1 MQGVNYISKTVV
13 VALCLALGINTSAI
27 AGSFS
32 RAWVTVE
39 RSGKISKAVKRAWRD
54 SPLFPELIAKSTEK
68 RLGSISANDLEK
80 LIAKNPDSAAI
91 SNLRWRKLFRL
102 GRANWHQDFLFLYRQ
117 TDDVELNCYKLEA
130 RYRLKQENE
139 TDKREALRLWTH
151 GKSQPKA
158 CDTLFSIIKK
168 KGLITKEARLRR
180 IDNALENGQLRLAR
194 WLAKPLDHSAKKNI
208 NAWVQARR
216 QPAKFLTKKAGE
228 FPQWVDM
235 AASRF
240 ASRNPDQ
247 LLSLIKDRKIPDSVR
262 ERAILGAAR
271 TLAINLDPAASPLLN
286 MELPS
291 HPILNH
297 WRVRYFIHFQKWP
310 EVLTAISRL
319 STEEQKEI
327 EWNYWTSRSLAMTGS
342 PDPAFEG
349 FQKVAQSNSW
359 YGFLAADYLDI
370 PYDLSAKS
378 RRPAN
383 SLVTDV
389 DRRTDVTV
397 ARLLFE
403 EGLTVM
409 ARRQWDFVIGRLN
422 EEEQKAAA
430 ILAHRW
436 NWHSRSA
443 VTAHQSGLTDDYEL
457 RYPLAFEKPL
467 RNAAKRHDISLS
479 WLSGLMRSES
489 LFMHDIRSSAGAL
502 GLMQV
507 MPRTGRQT
515 AKHLNLKW
523 RGNRT
528 LINPSTNIR
537 IGSYYLA
544 KQLNQFGH
552 PALAT
557 AAYNAGPHR
566 VKKWIP
572 DSTMPLDVWVASIPF
587 TETRNYVQRVLTAQ
601 VIYEWRYNSAIR
613 RLDSVAA
620 PQITKKN

>member
-1 MQGVNYISKTVV
+1 MQGVNYTRNTVL

-39 RSGKISKAVKRAWRD
+39 RSGKISKAVKRAWQD

-68 RLGSISANDLEK
+68 RLGSISAHDLER

-158 CDTLFSIIKK
+158 CDTLFSIIRK
-168 KGLITKEARLRR
+168 KGFITKEARLRR

-194 WLAKPLDHSAKKNI
+194 WLAKPLDHSAKKHI

-216 QPAKFLTKKAGE
+216 QPAKFLTRKGGD

-235 AASRF
+235 AASRL
-240 ASRNPDQ
+240 ARRNPDQ
-247 LLSLIKDRKIPDSVR
+247 LLSLIKDRKIQDSVR

-271 TLAINLDPAASPLLN
+271 TLAINLDPAASPLLK

-310 EVLTAISRL
+310 EVLDAISRL
-319 STEEQKEI
+319 SPEERKEI

-342 PDPAFEG
+342 PDLAFEG
-349 FQKVAQSNSW
+349 FRKVAQSNSW
-359 YGFLAADYLDI
+359 YGFLAADYLNT

-383 SLVTDV
+383 SLVSDV
-389 DRRTDVTV
+389 NRRTDVTV

-430 ILAHRW
+430 ILANRW

-467 RNAAKRHDISLS
+467 RNAARRHDISLS

-489 LFMHDIRSSAGAL
+489 LFMHDIRSPAGAL

-572 DSTMPLDVWVASIPF
+572 NSTMPLDAWVASIPF

-620 PQITKKN
+620 PQITKKY

>member
-1 MQGVNYISKTVV
+1 MQGVNYTRNIVL

-39 RSGKISKAVKRAWRD
+39 RSGKISKAVKRAWQN

-68 RLGSISANDLEK
+68 RLGSISAQELEK

-158 CDTLFSIIKK
+158 CDTLFSIIRK
-168 KGLITKEARLRR
+168 KGFITKEARLRR
-180 IDNALENGQLRLAR
+180 IDNALENSQLRLAR
-194 WLAKPLDHSAKKNI
+194 WIAKPLDHSAKKYI

-216 QPAKFLTKKAGE
+216 QPAKFLTRKGGN
-228 FPQWVDM
+228 FPKWVDM
-235 AASRF
+235 AASRL
-240 ASRNPDQ
+240 ARRNPDQ
-247 LLSLIKDRKIPDSVR
+247 LLSLIKDRKIQDSVR
-262 ERAILGAAR
+262 EKAILGAAR
-271 TLAINLDPAASPLLN
+271 TLAINLDPAASPLLK

-297 WRVRYFIHFQKWP
+297 WRIRYFIHFQKWP
-310 EVLTAISRL
+310 EVLDAISRL
-319 STEEQKEI
+319 SSEERKEI
-327 EWNYWTSRSLAMTGS
+327 EWNYWTSRALAMTGS
-342 PDPAFEG
+342 PDLAFEG
-349 FQKVAQSNSW
+349 FRKVAQSNSW
-359 YGFLAADYLDI
+359 YGFLAADHLNI

-378 RRPAN
+378 RRPAD

-389 DRRTDVTV
+389 NRRTDVTV

-430 ILAHRW
+430 ILANRW

-467 RNAAKRHDISLS
+467 RNAARRHDISLS

-489 LFMHDIRSSAGAL
+489 LFMHDIRSPAGAL

-515 AKHLNLKW
+515 AKDLNLKW

-572 DSTMPLDVWVASIPF
+572 NSTMPLDAWVASIPF

-620 PQITKKN
+620 PQITKKY